1 MQYRAQSVSRVARYL
16 IRICATLSVVLILHL
31 AGTLGASQDS
41 EQPLSFGDS
50 VHREIKGG
58 QVHTFRVSLRENEYA
73 RVILQRHGID
83 LILKLTPTNT
93 SAAMTFQNPAGPQSP
108 ITALVFAQTP
118 GQFVI
123 EVRPVKKWLA
133 QGSYDIQVVE
143 TKTPEERD
151 GRRLL
156 AQQKVAEGLRLQLL
170 GTAESL
176 RAALVEYEQALE
188 LWRGLPD
195 QFEEANTQQSIG
207 RTYVLLRDLPKADDY
222 FQKALAVRGDDKKAW
237 GYTKLDQADA
247 YYSLKKD
254 ISESIPLYDEA
265 VRCFKESADRR
276 GEGLAQMQIALAK
289 MRQFQWEKAQIPLN
303 TVLSLSRSEGD
314 SYEEARAL
322 NALGG
327 VADNLGKPEEAFL
340 LYTQARDLF
349 HQAGDNVR
357 EGNLY
362 NNIGLLHDLWGE
374 QLEAVESYTRAINLI
389 DAALTTGEAEQSFAN
404 SRKASLFYNLG
415 SLYVALG
422 SYPEGLNYLEK
433 SLALRQPKDRGPTLM
448 WIGYAQVLKGE
459 PQLALQYCSQALET
473 QEPNDPRRAQT
484 YTVIGMA
491 QQALND
497 HELALQY
504 FNRALVIQQDPETLD
519 LRGQSIT
526 LDKRGITLAAT
537 GAVAK
542 ARDDFERALNLW
554 RTFKDRNGEA
564 MSLFQLARLERQEG
578 HIDAGLAIAERA
590 IKLIEPLRKNVGA
603 QLRSSYFATKVD
615 YYELYI
621 DLLMLSRKSDNAAT
635 INVSALEIS
644 EQARARAL
652 LDSLALVSMDS
663 LETKDP
669 ELKEMVQQR
678 KLYRR
683 EVLAKSARRSRLI
696 LRNDSKDRSEIDGLD
711 HELENLD
718 REQVKLEKK
727 ISSQYPQYAGL
738 TSAEPASA
746 KEIQQ
751 QLDSDTLLL
760 EFSLGEKRSYA
771 WTLTTNAI
779 QGYELPPR
787 TQIEDTA
794 MRLLRALN
802 AQNRYE
808 GDETGS
814 QRQARLAKA
823 QKEYSE
829 AVSMLKGMVLDP
841 VARGLDRRRLVIVAD
856 GALQLIPFS
865 VFPDPKD
872 ASANLISNYEIVTL
886 PSASVLALQ
895 RRELAHRKE
904 APLSLAVVADPVF
917 DVDDDRMVRVLS
929 KTKGLKTKDQPQTT
943 AGHATSSDTKVD
955 LALLNAL
962 RDVSLDPNALPR
974 LYKSRD
980 EAAEIS
986 TVVSSKESYTA
997 IGFDASRNL
1006 VMSGKLDQYR
1016 NVHFATH
1023 GLMDLE
1029 HPELSGIVL
1038 SRFDDKG
1045 QPQDGYLRLYE
1056 IYNLN
1061 LPAELVVLSA
1071 CQTGSGKQIR
1081 GEGLMALTRGF
1092 MYAGAAR
1099 VVATLW
1105 KVDDA
1110 ATAELM
1116 GLFYKE
1122 MFTNGKRPAA
1132 ALRDAQIGL
1141 SKQRR
1146 WSSPYYWAGFVLQ
1159 GEWR

>member
-1 MQYRAQSVSRVARYL
+1 MQFRAQPVSRVARYQV
-16 IRICATLSVVLILHL
+16 RICAALSVVLILHL
-31 AGTLGASQDS
+31 AGTLGAGQDP
-41 EQPLSFGDS
+41 EQPLSFGEL

-58 QVHTFRVSLRENEYA
+58 QVHSFRLSLRENEYA

-83 LILKLTPTNT
+83 LILKITGPNN
-93 SAAMTFQNPAGPQSP
+93 SAAMTFQNPAGPHSS
-108 ITALVFAQTP
+108 ITALVFAQTA
-118 GQFVI
+118 GQFSI

-133 QGSYDIQVVE
+133 RGNYDIQVVE

-151 GRRLL
+151 SRRLLVQQRTAEGRRL
-156 AQQKVAEGLRLQLL
+156 QQL
-170 GTAESL
+170 GTPDSL
-176 RAALVEYEQALE
+176 RSALVEYEQALE
-188 LWRGLPD
+188 LWRALLD
-195 QFEEANTQQSIG
+195 RFEEANTLQSMG
-207 RTYVLLRDLPKADDY
+207 RTHMLLRDLPKADDY
-222 FQKALAVRGDDKKAW
+222 FQKALAARGDDKKAW
-237 GYTKLDQADA
+237 GYTKLDQAEA
-247 YYSLKKD
+247 VYSLKD
-254 ISESIPLYDEA
+254 VRDSIPLYDEA
-265 VRCFKESADRR
+265 VACFKENADRR
-276 GEGLAQMQIALAK
+276 GEALAQMQIALAR
-289 MRQFQWEKAQIPLN
+289 MRYFEWESAREPLN
-303 TVLSLSRSEGD
+303 TALNLSRSEGD

-327 VADNLGKPEEAFL
+327 VADNLAQPQEALL
-340 LYTQARDLF
+340 LYSQARELF
-349 HQAGDNVR
+349 HQAGDSVR
-357 EGNLY
+357 EGNVY
-362 NNIGLLHDLWGE
+362 NNIALLLDLSGE
-374 QLEAVESYTRAINLI
+374 QMEAVENYTRALNLI
-389 DAALTTGEAEQSFAN
+389 DAGVASGDAEQSYAN
-404 SRKASLFYNLG
+404 SRKAILFLNLG
-415 SLYVALG
+415 ALYVALG

-433 SLALRQPKDRGPTLM
+433 SLALRDPRDRGSTFM
-448 WIGYAQVLKGE
+448 WLGYAQILKGD

-473 QEPNDPRRAQT
+473 QEPGKSPRRAQT
-484 YTVIGMA
+484 YTVMGMA

-504 FNRALVIQQDPETLD
+504 FNRALEIQQDPKTLD

-542 ARDDFERALNLW
+542 ARDDFEVALTLW

-564 MSLFQLARLERQEG
+564 MTLFQLARLERQVG

-621 DLLMLSRKSDNAAT
+621 DLLMLSRKSDNTAT
-635 INVSALEIS
+635 INASALEAS

-652 LDSLALVSMDS
+652 LDSLALMSMDS

-669 ELKEMVQQR
+669 GLAKLVQQR

-683 EVLAKSARRSRLI
+683 EVLAKSALRSRLI
-696 LRNDSKDRSEIDGLD
+696 LKGDPNDTPKIESLDR
-711 HELENLD
+711 ELESLD
-718 REQVKLEKK
+718 REQDKLEKK

-751 QLDSDTLLL
+751 QLDADTLFL

-771 WTLTTNAI
+771 WTVTTNAI
-779 QGYELPPR
+779 HGYELPPR
-787 TQIEDTA
+787 TQIEDAA

-808 GDETGS
+808 GDETAS

-823 QKEYSE
+823 QKEYGE
-829 AVSMLKGMVLDP
+829 AVSMLRAMVLDP
-841 VARGLDRRRLVIVAD
+841 LARGLDRRRLVIVAD
-856 GALQLIPFS
+856 GALQLIPFT

-872 ASANLISNYEIVTL
+872 ATANLISNYEIVTL

-895 RRELAHRKE
+895 RRELANRKE

-929 KTKGLKTKDQPQTT
+929 KTKGSKQKVQPQTT
-943 AGHATSSDTKVD
+943 AGHAMPSDTKAD

-980 EAAEIS
+980 EAAEVS
-986 TVVSSKESYTA
+986 RVVSSKESFSA

-1029 HPELSGIVL
+1029 RPELSGIVL
-1038 SRFDDKG
+1038 SRFDEKG

-1116 GLFYKE
+1116 GHFYKE

-1132 ALRDAQIGL
+1132 ALREAQIGL